1 MKDIDF
7 DELDKAVSS
16 LMGTPGDGKIPSTVS
31 SDISSVASA
40 GTVASAQSAAKQP
53 APIKR
58 SGRFMDVVHPSS
70 DMRTASPT
78 KVSSRARVSIAP
90 PNREDSTAAPVVSK
104 PSDAVT
110 PLAPPESPKEEA
122 LEGLIS
128 EKTPN
133 SSASDSPELL
143 SKPSDAAVDNNQ
155 DTISSSDALADSIDS
170 LFLPDV
176 KVEKR
181 PLGAANTP
189 EDDSGVEDISSVES
203 TEKVDSLVVPDPT
216 LAELGND
223 VLAIESD
230 AITDEAKGS
239 GVDQD
244 AATEVSSGATSPSDA
259 LASAAISS
267 IPRQYTVKPSGDD
280 DKHHEALYD
289 SAAQAGSSLQHP
301 EKKSSGWLV
310 IMWIVLLIIIG
321 VGGAL
326 ALYFLKVF

>member
-16 LMGTPGDGKIPSTVS
+16 LMGAPGDTKMSGIDVS
-31 SDISSVASA
+31 DTSSAASVNAPASA
-40 GTVASAQSAAKQP
+40 RSTAKQF
-53 APIKR
+53 APTKR

-70 DMRTASPT
+70 DMRTASST
-78 KVSSRARVSIAP
+78 KVPSQSRVSIVP
-90 PNREDSTAAPVVSK
+90 PNRENSTAAPVVSK
-104 PSDAVT
+104 PSDVV
-110 PLAPPESPKEEA
+110 APSTLSGSPKEETPDE
-122 LEGLIS
+122 LTS
-128 EKTPN
+128 EKVTP
-133 SSASDSPELL
+133 SSLSSELL
-143 SKPSDAAVDNNQ
+143 SEPGDVAVDDKQ
-155 DTISSSDALADSIDS
+155 DTTPDSDELAESIDS

-181 PLGAANTP
+181 PLGAASAT
-189 EDDSGVEDISSVES
+189 EDDSGVSDVSLDEGA
-203 TEKVDSLVVPDPT
+203 KQVDTLVVPDPT

-230 AITDEAKGS
+230 AISEEAKS
-239 GVDQD
+239 SEVDQVP
-244 AATEVSSGATSPSDA
+244 ALATEVSPSDA
-259 LASAAISS
+259 LANAAISS

-280 DKHHEALYD
+280 DKYHEALYD

-301 EKKSSGWLV
+301 EKKKSGWLV
-310 IMWIVLLIIIG
+310 IVWIVLLIIIG